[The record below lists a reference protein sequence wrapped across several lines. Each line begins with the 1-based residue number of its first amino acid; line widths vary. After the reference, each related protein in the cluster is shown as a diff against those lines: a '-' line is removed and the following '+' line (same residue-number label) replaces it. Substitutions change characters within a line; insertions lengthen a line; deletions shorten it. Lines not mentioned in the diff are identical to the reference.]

1 MTLQPSLGAEGHS
14 TDLIADGSVIDVGE
28 EQNSCRRY
36 FTRAANNP
44 SVLTIMEK
52 ALTSTTVL
60 MVGDIRGTYWR

>member
-36 FTRAANNP
+36 FTRAADNP
-44 SVLTIMEK
+44 SVFTLTENCLLL
-52 ALTSTTVL
+52 AESAH
-60 MVGDIRGTYWR
+60 